1 MIDFVVISAPRT
13 GSNHLCSMLNLEDMV
28 MHFELFRV
36 GEIDFQTGSGA
47 HLEMMALSPEERDRD
62 PIEFLQKVKAAE
74 ILPVVGFKLFPWQND
89 KLAET
94 LIVDPSIRKVILHRE
109 NLLAMYASKRIA
121 EQTNRYFSTDK
132 GARDTVRCL
141 FQAKGFEAMAS
152 EVTNWFS
159 QARGLL
165 EATGQAY
172 FDLPYAQIND
182 EQTIVSLVTY
192 LTGAPPRLSSH
203 DSPHVKTG
211 SVDIVSRF
219 ENSEEVES
227 YLRENGREDWR
238 YEASS

>member
-47 HLEMMALSPEERDRD
+47 HLEMMDLSPEERDRD

-121 EQTNRYFSTDK
+121 EQTNRYFSTDNPK
-132 GARDTVRCL
+132 NRVVDL
-141 FQAKGFEAMAS
+141 
-152 EVTNWFS
+152 
-159 QARGLL
+159 RGDNFP
-165 EATGQAY
+165 T
-172 FDLPYAQIND
+172 
-182 EQTIVSLVTY
+182 
-192 LTGAPPRLSSH
+192 PRTEWDFIFNPL
-203 DSPHVKTG
+203 
-211 SVDIVSRF
+211 
-219 ENSEEVES
+219 
-227 YLRENGREDWR
+227 
-238 YEASS
+238 